1 MKRFRLYYDKD
12 LEEAWLQEM
21 DAAGWALQ
29 SFCLGVYTFVPCE
42 KGKYTY
48 WLELRHKDAQAQA
61 DYEAL
66 LQESGMEVVERWFY
80 WIYLRRETAK
90 GPFTLYS
97 DPASKAGQY
106 RRIRGLFLA
115 GLLLELLCFGMEV
128 ASALETGEP
137 AFWRFQGCCWPLC
150 LPLPGS
156 YINAPGRS
164 KGWRWA
170 WNNEKRRLWARQA
183 AGFIVDPFPAAG
195 RDAPGDGPME
205 AAFAAGAA
213 ASPSGSREEKRS
225 P

>member
-1 MKRFRLYYDKD
+1 MGYIP
-12 LEEAWLQEM
+12 
-21 DAAGWALQ
+21 
-29 SFCLGVYTFVPCE
+29 FVPCE

-66 LQESGMEVVERWFY
+66 LQESGMEVLERWFY

-137 AFWRFQGCCWPLC
+137 AFWAFSGL
-150 LPLPGS
+150 LL
-156 YINAPGRS
+156 A
-164 KGWRWA
+164 
-170 WNNEKRRLWARQA
+170 
-183 AGFIVDPFPAAG
+183 IVF
-195 RDAPGDGPME
+195 
-205 AAFAAGAA
+205 AFARIVYKCTRKIQRLEMGM
-213 ASPSGSREEKRS
+213 EQ
-225 P
+225 

>member
-21 DAAGWALQ
+21 DAAGWAMQ

-48 WLELRHKDAQAQA
+48 WLELRRKDALPGRLRG
-61 DYEAL
+61 L
-66 LQESGMEVVERWFY
+66 LLKRERHGRWWNGGSIDLFAPGDCQ
-80 WIYLRRETAK
+80 RP
-90 GPFTLYS
+90 PFTLYS

-137 AFWRFQGCCWPLC
+137 AFWAFSGL
-150 LPLPGS
+150 LL
-156 YINAPGRS
+156 A
-164 KGWRWA
+164 
-170 WNNEKRRLWARQA
+170 
-183 AGFIVDPFPAAG
+183 IVV
-195 RDAPGDGPME
+195 
-205 AAFAAGAA
+205 AFARIVYKCTRKIQRLEMGM
-213 ASPSGSREEKRS
+213 EQ
-225 P
+225 

>member
-90 GPFTLYS
+90 GPFH
-97 DPASKAGQY
+97 PV
-106 RRIRGLFLA
+106 
-115 GLLLELLCFGMEV
+115 FGP
-128 ASALETGEP
+128 GI
-137 AFWRFQGCCWPLC
+137 QG
-150 LPLPGS
+150 
-156 YINAPGRS
+156 
-164 KGWRWA
+164 
-170 WNNEKRRLWARQA
+170 
-183 AGFIVDPFPAAG
+183 
-195 RDAPGDGPME
+195 
-205 AAFAAGAA
+205 GAI
-213 ASPSGSREEKRS
+213 P
-225 P
+225 

>member
-48 WLELRHKDAQAQA
+48 WLELRRKDAQAQA

-80 WIYLRRETAK
+80 WIYLRREIAK

-115 GLLLELLCFGMEV
+115 GLLLELLCFGLEV

-137 AFWRFQGCCWPLC
+137 AFWAFSGL
-150 LPLPGS
+150 LL
-156 YINAPGRS
+156 A
-164 KGWRWA
+164 
-170 WNNEKRRLWARQA
+170 
-183 AGFIVDPFPAAG
+183 IVF
-195 RDAPGDGPME
+195 
-205 AAFAAGAA
+205 AFARIVYKCTRKIQRLEMGM
-213 ASPSGSREEKRS
+213 EQ
-225 P
+225 

>member
-48 WLELRHKDAQAQA
+48 WLELSRKDAQAQA

-66 LQESGMEVVERWFY
+66 LQESGMEVVERWFF

-106 RRIRGLFLA
+106 RRSG
-115 GLLLELLCFGMEV
+115 GC
-128 ASALETGEP
+128 SWP
-137 AFWRFQGCCWPLC
+137 GCCWNCCVL
-150 LPLPGS
+150 
-156 YINAPGRS
+156 
-164 KGWRWA
+164 GWR
-170 WNNEKRRLWARQA
+170 
-183 AGFIVDPFPAAG
+183 
-195 RDAPGDGPME
+195 
-205 AAFAAGAA
+205 
-213 ASPSGSREEKRS
+213 
-225 P
+225 